1 MVGVVDC
8 PDFPFSGWERPLVV
22 LSDVDVVLLGHF
34 SPKNEVKMGHLA
46 AGFSDGL
53 AVEVEPQLA
62 FVEKSVGLFV
72 LEVQLSEES
81 ALQHIVD
88 FISFFVFDVL
98 SEFVDN
104 QRVNSF
110 VKGEDNGL
118 FLAVERVIGLVVEA
132 AGHDNLILLVGDN
145 LFVGL

>member
-1 MVGVVDC
+1 
-8 PDFPFSGWERPLVV
+8 
-22 LSDVDVVLLGHF
+22 
-34 SPKNEVKMGHLA
+34 MGHLA

-62 FVEKSVGLFV
+62 FLEKSVGLFV
-72 LEVQLSEES
+72 LEVQLGEES

-88 FISFFVFDVL
+88 LISFFVFDVL

-110 VKGEDNGL
+110 VKGEDYGL